1 MKKDIKIIA
10 LVYVGVALL
19 TYFFTLRIERLEVQG
34 DMEKQNKSIVLSAR

>member
-19 TYFFTLRIERLEVQG
+19 TYMLTLRVEKLEAQ
-34 DMEKQNKSIVLSAR
+34 DDTIKQNKSIVLRVR